1 MKKIATLTVLLTSL
15 LFFQSCTKTESDFTT
30 PPPDEP
36 ETITIV
42 ANASSITTGG
52 TVNFTVNSSVNNNV
66 TAQSKVYVNGTLI
79 TGNSYTFL
87 QEGNFAVYASYGSI
101 NSAVITIQVTTP
113 AVVTRGFA
121 SNVLVEEYSGTWC
134 GNCPRLLYG
143 VELLQ
148 QQTTRAVVVGIHLF
162 NGDPFISSDGNNLAS
177 SQGVSG
183 VPTGNINRTVSWAGP
198 QYLNVNQVTD
208 QIDSIATMGLA
219 ISSAVTGNSIDI
231 SIKAG
236 YTQAAGST
244 TKLTVYIVEDDLF
257 FTQANYSSNIYGGQ
271 SSISNFMYDGVLRD
285 VVSSVQGDDIAASGT
300 SNEKTYSVNVPSNI
314 ADITKASIVA
324 FVTDAAGN
332 VLNVQQAKLGETK
345 DFERM

>member
-66 TAQSKVYVNGTLI
+66 TAQSKVYVT
-79 TGNSYTFL
+79 
-87 QEGNFAVYASYGSI
+87 YGSI